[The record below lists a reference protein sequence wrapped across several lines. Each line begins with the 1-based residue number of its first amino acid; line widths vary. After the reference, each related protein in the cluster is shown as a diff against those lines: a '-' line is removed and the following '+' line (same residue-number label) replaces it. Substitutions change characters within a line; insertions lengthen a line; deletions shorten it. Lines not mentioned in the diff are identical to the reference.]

1 MVDILSVLCYNCIL
15 NSERHQMAGK
25 AKSVYLTVTTM
36 DHKSVF
42 HRMFFNA
49 KQYNDFVNTDEF
61 KAKYPTTEFKIVKE
75 TY

>member
-1 MVDILSVLCYNCIL
+1 
-15 NSERHQMAGK
+15 MAGK
-25 AKSVYLTVTTM
+25 AKSVYLTVTTL

-49 KQYNDFVNTDEF
+49 KQYNDFVNTEEF

-75 TY
+75 VY